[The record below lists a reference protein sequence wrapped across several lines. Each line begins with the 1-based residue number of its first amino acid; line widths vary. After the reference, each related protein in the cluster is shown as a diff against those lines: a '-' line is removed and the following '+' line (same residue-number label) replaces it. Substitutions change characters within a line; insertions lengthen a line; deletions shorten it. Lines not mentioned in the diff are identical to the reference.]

1 MQGCFNIKNSSSII
15 LNSVHRVGLS
25 FVKSKLRTLF
35 MGHTSLGDP
44 SSRVFLL
51 MAVSP
56 CWMKPG
62 TDGFRGPRPFSSAL
76 SRDDVFYCHQ
86 MAFVVRRPKDS
97 VYNFN
102 GFKASTFQDILL
114 KKGRSPL
121 KSRQQC
127 YAPKRPKGY
136 ASKITSSRSSNRRV
150 THEKGSGRTF
160 GI

>member
-1 MQGCFNIKNSSSII
+1 MKNNSLII
-15 LNSVHRVGLS
+15 LNSVQKVGLS

-102 GFKASTFQDILL
+102 CFKASTFQDILL
-114 KKGRSPL
+114 KKGQSPL
-121 KSRQQC
+121 KLRQVLC
-127 YAPKRPKGY
+127 SKKAKRPYFKNNI
-136 ASKITSSRSSNRRV
+136 K
-150 THEKGSGRTF
+150 
-160 GI
+160 

>member
-1 MQGCFNIKNSSSII
+1 MKNNSLII

-25 FVKSKLRTLF
+25 FIKSKLRTLF

-114 KKGRSPL
+114 KKG
-121 KSRQQC
+121 
-127 YAPKRPKGY
+127 
-136 ASKITSSRSSNRRV
+136 
-150 THEKGSGRTF
+150 
-160 GI
+160 